1 MQLLFCVGLGV
12 VLGLVCGRIVNGRP
26 GFFTVEALL
35 GAIGSV
41 MGAFFFGGL
50 GVPASA
56 PVFLH
61 TMLFATFG
69 AVAAMFTLYAILM
82 AVYWGST
89 LLREYEDQAAGDTEP
104 PPAKALPVET
114 PLAAT
119 PLAVTPLTVGARQM
133 ETTIGL

>member
-12 VLGLVCGRIVNGRP
+12 VSGLVCGRIVNGRP

-35 GAIGSV
+35 GAIGAV

-69 AVAAMFTLYAILM
+69 AVAAMITLYAILM

-89 LLREYEDQAAGDTEP
+89 LLRAYEDEAAGAPDRSPGE
-104 PPAKALPVET
+104 ALPVET

-119 PLAVTPLTVGARQM
+119 PLAAGARQM

>member
-1 MQLLFCVGLGV
+1 MQLLFCVGLGVVLGV

-35 GAIGSV
+35 GAIGAV

-69 AVAAMFTLYAILM
+69 AVAAMITLYAILI
-82 AVYWGST
+82 AVYWGGT
-89 LLREYEDQAAGDTEP
+89 LLREDQEADVTNPAPADAP
-104 PPAKALPVET
+104 PVAS
-114 PLAAT
+114 PLAAGT
-119 PLAVTPLTVGARQM
+119 RQM